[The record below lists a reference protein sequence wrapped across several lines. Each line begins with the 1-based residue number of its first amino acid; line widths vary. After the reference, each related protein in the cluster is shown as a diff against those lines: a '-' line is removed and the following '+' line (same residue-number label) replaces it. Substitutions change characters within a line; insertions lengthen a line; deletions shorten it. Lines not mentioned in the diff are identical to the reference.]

1 MDIRAVLFDLDNT
14 LTHRNQSIHAYVDC
28 LVQYYQQNIQYNQRD
43 KIIEIIHRID
53 NGGYPIKALLTHPS
67 IAASVAYALLQEII
81 WTSPPSVNELTQF
94 WFQQFAKN
102 AVAMHGAAHLLLELQ
117 EQNLKLAV
125 VSNGGH
131 ATRLSILQGLGFYP
145 YFDRIISSESVGIS
159 KPNVEI
165 FLETS
170 HQLQVDPEHCLVVG
184 DHPINDIL
192 GAQNAG
198 MHAVWMQGFHAK
210 TSNVRHCIQH
220 LSQVLDMIKS

>member
-1 MDIRAVLFDLDNT
+1 MEIRAVLFDLDNT
-14 LTHRNQSIHAYVDC
+14 LTHRNQSIQAYVDC
-28 LVQYYQQNIQYNQRD
+28 LIQYYKQNIQSNQHD
-43 KIIEIIHRID
+43 KIIKIIHRID

-81 WTSPPSVNELTQF
+81 WTNPPSLNELTQF

-102 AVAMHGAAHLLLELQ
+102 AVAMHGAMHLLLELQ
-117 EQNLKLAV
+117 QQNLKLAV

-131 ATRLSILQGLGFYP
+131 ATRLAILKGLGFYP
-145 YFDRIISSESVGIS
+145 YFDTIVSSESAGIS
-159 KPNVEI
+159 KPNAEI

-184 DHPINDIL
+184 DHPVNDIW

-198 MHAVWMQGFHAK
+198 MHAVWMQGFHTK
-210 TSNVRHCIQH
+210 TSNVKYGIQH